1 MFILNMYNP
10 GYKCYNNTIE
20 THTANVALL
29 AFTEHTSLRFSYILL
44 KEIDCKIP
52 KALKGLRIHLF
63 YSGITATNGQSLK
76 Y

>member
-29 AFTEHTSLRFSYILL
+29 AFTEHTSLIFSYILL

-52 KALKGLRIHLF
+52 KALKELRIHLF